1 MHDAVRRR
9 RVSTSATITRRLPLQ
24 DGGFCGA
31 AFFAPIDRQ
40 RYIAIG
46 DAAREVRFPSV
57 SPVFP
62 RFGENAA
69 KRLPRLPRDTG
80 EEGGHACFCLNG
92 PRYCDLDRSL
102 GQELTLVARSSEIRE
117 QVD

>member
-1 MHDAVRRR
+1 MTPFAV

-80 EEGGHACFCLNG
+80 EEGGCG
-92 PRYCDLDRSL
+92 E
-102 GQELTLVARSSEIRE
+102 GTLVSALTVPDTAILTDLS
-117 QVD
+117 VDKN